1 MHDWFLTAC
10 LLGFCQQDKNVWK
23 IWEVCFNLS
32 VWPLAL
38 LWHGRFAGNRER
50 RIWESLCV
58 SLPSPT
64 TYYRNKSAQCIQ
76 LRLCSSSGLCDLWA
90 PTVFLILLSA
100 ASPHHTI
107 TCWCYW
113 WPSLQKDWGT
123 IMCSQNIH
131 TASRRQCVTK
141 EQFLSSSK
149 VCSKSFC
156 KILSGLF
163 FLYCNTLLGSS

>member
-1 MHDWFLTAC
+1 MTGFWQPAFLGFASRIKMFEKFGKFTLTSVFGLWLC
-10 LLGFCQQDKNVWK
+10 CGMVGLLGTERGEFG
-23 IWEVCFNLS
+23 NLYE
-32 VWPLAL
+32 
-38 LWHGRFAGNRER
+38 FA
-50 RIWESLCV
+50 
-58 SLPSPT
+58 LPSPT

-90 PTVFLILLSA
+90 PTAFLILLSA
-100 ASPHHTI
+100 AFPHHTI